1 MRTMIERENN
11 TNPCGLGKAGEQI
24 LDARRPRV
32 GAPCSRRLRGEAQ
45 LGSFSGSGSA
55 AAHRRTPPGNTASA
69 VCPWAPGRVGV
80 GQHRGHGVASGHKLP
95 GFLAA
100 RLFELVTKIT
110 HERLMSHSWRASICA
125 RELCPLP
132 MIVPSTTLY

>member
-55 AAHRRTPPGNTASA
+55 AARIAAHHRATRQ
-69 VCPWAPGRVGV
+69 VLCVPGRPAGW
-80 GQHRGHGVASGHKLP
+80 GLGSTAATESRADISSP
-95 GFLAA
+95 GFLLLAFSN
-100 RLFELVTKIT
+100 LLQKSPTNV
-110 HERLMSHSWRASICA
+110 
-125 RELCPLP
+125 
-132 MIVPSTTLY
+132 